1 MWPSQVK
8 VTILIDLFWLII
20 LLQTL
25 KKAYYLGKGV
35 QYLNENVIFFIYTI
49 SLR

>member
-8 VTILIDLFWLII
+8 VTILIDLCLYPI